1 MLQNPHIFKLLMVIM
16 VTCNNYNNDNMDH
29 QLLIKCWLVLYISEK
44 QALEYTQGNMRD
56 FLQVSG
62 A

>member
-16 VTCNNYNNDNMDH
+16 VTCNNYNNMDH